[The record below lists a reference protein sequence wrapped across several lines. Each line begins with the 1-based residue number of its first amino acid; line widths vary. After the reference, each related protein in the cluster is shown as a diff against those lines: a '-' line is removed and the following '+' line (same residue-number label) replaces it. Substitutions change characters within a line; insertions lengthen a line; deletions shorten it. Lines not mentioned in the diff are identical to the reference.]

1 MSDSVFLENRMGLG
15 RALPI
20 PELCKSLVFAFQVMS
35 CLSQFSF
42 HVVLINVFLPISKFC
57 SKVPT
62 FVRMLAPEGAL
73 NIHEKAWNAYPYC
86 RTGECLGKDSGF
98 SLFVFW
104 EQGEK
109 VGEGIRKDATS
120 REAISALKPVEK
132 LFQLLS
138 LGFLFSKPFVW
149 SGKAKYSAEELEEPP
164 LSDVL
169 LMSDLPL

>member
-35 CLSQFSF
+35 CLSQFSL

-104 EQGEK
+104 GQGEK

-120 REAISALKPVEK
+120 REAVSALK
-132 LFQLLS
+132 S
-138 LGFLFSKPFVW
+138 LIS
-149 SGKAKYSAEELEEPP
+149 
-164 LSDVL
+164 VL
-169 LMSDLPL
+169 